1 MSIEPWKL
9 MLGMSGLL
17 VVFGILV
24 VLDVSLTSPG
34 ELIPTLLFIGLILV
48 MTYVGYK
55 IGRKF
60 EFGSK
65 K

>member
-9 MLGMSGLL
+9 MLGLSALL

-24 VLDVSLTSPG
+24 SLGISPTSPG
-34 ELIPTLLFIGLILV
+34 ELIPTLLFIVLV
-48 MTYVGYK
+48 LAMTYVGYR

-60 EFGSK
+60 EFGSSK
-65 K
+65 